1 MIKIRELP
9 VWKKFRKRVQPKSFL
24 SPVAVIS
31 FLSLASPLLLVPSFL
46 GISASFAQTPVQ
58 QEEPE
63 GWVIEYA
70 EPENLERLPQEREA
84 KSYVGTMNRAL
95 QAYYLENGT
104 FPDSLESLI
113 KYAGFEFHSDTE
125 NYTYQFV
132 PQPDK
137 SRSAI
142 IVAQS
147 KQSGLRSYIGA
158 VILIKKGN
166 EFYTDAH
173 ICETDSSSGRPLAM
187 PELTGDNSNPIIC
200 PAVQTV
206 GTKAE
211 AERWIKQ
218 GGTELGDIFVPF
230 SLVFG
235 KPDPDLQPL
244 KKALSIYREIGEH
257 QGEGQVLKFMGQ
269 TYLAHKQYREAIEYL
284 QQSLTVTQQIQ
295 DRQQQAVVL
304 NNIGLAYLA
313 LENPT
318 KALESSQQSLSIA
331 QDTKNLWQQAQALN
345 VLGNIY
351 WFQGKYDK
359 ANESFEQGLAIARSM
374 SSESEKV
381 PTSLEDRQRL
391 QALERIFLD
400 SLGLRL
406 FKAGKLAEAEK
417 MLFAAVQVLEKT
429 RKEFLQQRAVLASGN
444 ESVDRAIGSVFDP
457 ISVSVNDNTAG
468 SYNLLQQVLIA
479 QNKVDSALEIAELG
493 RTRVLVELL
502 ARRASPQ
509 ATAQLLIN
517 SPTIQQIQQTAVQQK
532 ATLVAYS
539 IIDEPASVQEM
550 LLNQKKQPQASQL
563 FIWVVQPTGKVAF
576 RKVDL
581 NPLWKQQ
588 NTSLADLVTSSRESI
603 GIRGIG
609 AVSRPGVEQNQ
620 ETEQTQRLQQLH
632 KLLIEPIAKLLPT
645 DPNERVI
652 FIPHKELFLVPFP
665 ALKDDGG
672 KYLIEKHTI
681 LTAPSIQVL
690 NSTYQQ
696 RQRTKG
702 KAKDLLVVGNPTMP
716 EITLEAEQP
725 PQQLPSLPSAEQE
738 AIEVGNLLHVQPL
751 IGNKATKETVLGRI
765 SQSRIIHL
773 ATHGLIDFNP
783 PSLENVEAALSS
795 SISPAG
801 TIALAPSGTDNGL
814 LSAEEILDLK
824 LNAELVVLSAC
835 NTGRG
840 EITGDGVIGLSRSLI
855 IAGVPSMIVSLWSVP
870 DAPTASLMSEFYR
883 NIQERQLDKAQAL
896 RQAML
901 TTMRQHPNPINWAA
915 FTLIGQAE

>member
-1 MIKIRELP
+1 MRELP

-31 FLSLASPLLLVPSFL
+31 FLCVTSPLLLVPSFL
-46 GISASFAQTPVQ
+46 GISASLAQTPVQ
-58 QEEPE
+58 PAKPDNLEIELAMPE
-63 GWVIEYA
+63 D
-70 EPENLERLPQEREA
+70 LERLPQESTARNYLSA
-84 KSYVGTMNRAL
+84 LNRAM
-95 QAYYLENGT
+95 QAYYLEHDTLPN
-104 FPDSLESLI
+104 SLESLI
-113 KYAGFEFHSDTE
+113 QYAGFEFQPETE
-125 NYTYQFV
+125 DYRYQLL
-132 PQPDK
+132 PQPGK
-137 SRSAI
+137 SKRVI
-142 IVAQS
+142 VVAQS
-147 KQSGLRSYIGA
+147 QQPGLRSYIGA
-158 VILIKKGN
+158 VVVIKKGN
-166 EFYTDAH
+166 EFYPAAN
-173 ICETDSSSGRPLAM
+173 ICETNSSSTTPLAM
-187 PELTGDNSNPIIC
+187 PELTEDESNPIKC

-206 GTKAE
+206 GTTA
-211 AERWIKQ
+211 AAQRWIKQ
-218 GGTELGDIFVPF
+218 GGVEINDTFVPS
-230 SLVFG
+230 SLLLG
-235 KPDPDLQPL
+235 KSEPDLHPL
-244 KKALSIYREIGEH
+244 NKALSIYREIGER
-257 QGEGQVLKFMGQ
+257 QGEGQVLRFMGQ

-284 QQSLTVTQQIQ
+284 QQSLTVSQQIQ
-295 DRQQQAVVL
+295 DRQQQALVL
-304 NNIGLAYLA
+304 NNLGLAYLG

-318 KALESSQQSLSIA
+318 KALESSQQSLSVA
-331 QDTKNLWQQAQALN
+331 QGTKNLWQQARALN

-351 WFQGKYDK
+351 WFQGKYNK
-359 ANESFEQGLAIARSM
+359 ANESFEQGLAIAQLM

-381 PTSLEDRQRL
+381 PTPLVQRQRL
-391 QALERIFLD
+391 QALETTFLD
-400 SLGLRL
+400 SLAKTR
-406 FKAGKLAEAEK
+406 FKSGKLAEAEK
-417 MLFAAVQVLEKT
+417 MLFTAVQVLEKT

-517 SPTIQQIQQTAVQQK
+517 SPTIQQIQQTAVEQK

-539 IIDEPASVQEM
+539 IIDEPASPPEM

-576 RKVDL
+576 RKVDF

-609 AVSRPGVEQNQ
+609 AVPRPGVEQNP

-702 KAKDLLVVGNPTMP
+702 KAKDVLVVGNPTMP
-716 EITLEAEQP
+716 EITLEPEQP

-738 AIEVGNLLHVQPL
+738 AIEVGNLLHAQPL

-783 PSLENVEAALSS
+783 PNLENFEAALSS

-855 IAGVPSMIVSLWSVP
+855 IAGVPSVIVSLWSVP

-883 NIQERQLDKAQAL
+883 NQERQLDKAQSL

-901 TTMRQHPNPINWAA
+901 ITMRQHPNPINWAA